1 MPRPWPAVGG
11 RPIYPLL
18 TATPEVLI
26 LWLLAAIGDSGG
38 SVCVA
43 SLGAWQSRWS
53 LPNSSDSSGNRRRG
67 LARGKS
73 RSMLLRCGDRL
84 HRAVRRDPGRGAVVM
99 EGQVVLLSGDAGL
112 ASTIGRLLSDGDR
125 IARYYSAELADWST
139 PRQAHPG
146 GQPGRRV
153 EQGAGRQRKLH
164 RVANAQAHRGSAVA
178 TPIGE
183 PEYPRGRLVV
193 PSGTPDRGLRDNPI
207 ARCLS
212 RPQPEAATC
221 VTRWLSAPD
230 TM

>member
-1 MPRPWPAVGG
+1 VAPARRRRHSRCRAVRPGRRRVLFGLGPVGEEAAGLPAHRCWSMPRPWPAVGV

-18 TATPEVLI
+18 TAAPEVLV

-38 SVCVA
+38 AYA
-43 SLGAWQSRWS
+43 SHRLGRGHHGGPSRTR
-53 LPNSSDSSGNRRRG
+53 LNSSGNRRRDLPEENTEVCCFG
-67 LARGKS
+67 
-73 RSMLLRCGDRL
+73 
-84 HRAVRRDPGRGAVVM
+84 AVIGCIGPFVAIRQGNGRGAVVM

-146 GQPGRRV
+146 GRPGRRV

-178 TPIGE
+178 TQGE
-183 PEYPRGRLVV
+183 
-193 PSGTPDRGLRDNPI
+193 S
-207 ARCLS
+207 
-212 RPQPEAATC
+212 
-221 VTRWLSAPD
+221 
-230 TM
+230 